1 MGAVLPMKSGLW
13 RFTIGP
19 LGTAGLAGSLWLLDR
34 LGIPVPAPGG
44 ILLLMVIYATWAGG
58 LIPGYI
64 SSLIFILAALPT
76 AFEKTHFIMIVSS
89 PSVMTGTMLAFA
101 IGVPLLMAWLRSRVD
116 SRLEEERRT
125 REHIEAAS
133 RELQILHAALDHV
146 DDGVILLDEQLRA
159 RFINRASR
167 DLWRV
172 PDALAD
178 RLPFIADVMR
188 NACAAGV
195 VSLPT
200 AMVDAYIDRR
210 MDQLRA
216 GDETPLDQQLA
227 DGTTVRCRC
236 KALAAG
242 GRFLSYTDVTDLV
255 RHAETLEHLATVD
268 DLTGICNRRHFM
280 ALAQAAWERL
290 RDGEPFSLLILD
302 LDLFKSIN
310 DRFGHNA
317 GDAVIRHV
325 VDVCRST
332 KRGTDI
338 LARLGGEEFA
348 LLLPETRAPEAAA
361 FAEELRRR
369 IEAAPLALDDTVL
382 RITVSIGIAEA
393 ERGMARISDL
403 MKRADK
409 ALYEAKRAGRNRV
422 RLAKSP
428 LDGTMRATE
437 SAESA
442 TAAA

>member
-1 MGAVLPMKSGLW
+1 MQSGLW
-13 RFTIGP
+13 RFVIGP
-19 LGTAGLAGSLWLLDR
+19 LGTAGLAGGLWLLDR

-44 ILLLMVIYATWAGG
+44 IVLLMVIYSTWAGG
-58 LIPGYI
+58 LVPGYL
-64 SSLIFILAALPT
+64 SAVVFVLAALPV
-76 AFEKTHFIMIVSS
+76 AFAKTHFIMIVSS
-89 PSVMTGTMLAFA
+89 PTVMTGTLVAFA
-101 IGVPLLMAWLRSRVD
+101 IGVPLFMAWMRARVD
-116 SRLEEERRT
+116 RRLEEERRT
-125 REHIEAAS
+125 REQIEVAS
-133 RELQILHAALDHV
+133 RDLQVLHAALDHV

-167 DLWRV
+167 DLWHI
-172 PDALAD
+172 PDSLAD
-178 RLPFIADVMR
+178 RLPFFADVMR

-195 VSLPT
+195 VSLP
-200 AMVDAYIDRR
+200 ASMVARYIDRR
-210 MDQLRA
+210 IEQLRA
-216 GDETPLDQQLA
+216 GDETPLDLQLA

-255 RHAETLEHLATVD
+255 RHAETLERLATVD

-280 ALAQAAWERL
+280 TLAQTAWERF

-302 LDLFKSIN
+302 LDLFKSVN
-310 DRFGHNA
+310 DRFGHIG

-332 KRGTDI
+332 KRDADI

-348 LLLPETRAPEAAA
+348 LLLPDTRAPEAAA

-369 IEAAPLALDDTVL
+369 VEAAPVAIENTIL
-382 RITVSIGIAEA
+382 RITTSIGIAEA
-393 ERGMARISDL
+393 ERGMARIGDL

-422 RLAKSP
+422 RLAKPPVDETTRQVGS
-428 LDGTMRATE
+428 TI
-437 SAESA
+437 
-442 TAAA
+442 AAA